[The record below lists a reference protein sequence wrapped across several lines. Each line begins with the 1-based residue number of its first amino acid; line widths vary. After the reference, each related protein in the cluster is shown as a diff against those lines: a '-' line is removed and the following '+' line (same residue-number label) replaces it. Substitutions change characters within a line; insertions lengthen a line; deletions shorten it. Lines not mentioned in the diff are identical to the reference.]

1 MQWVPEATDVTQF
14 DPRRPLA
21 DRPIDILE
29 FGRHY
34 DPFHARIR
42 SYASQRG
49 LRHLYER
56 TKGEIVFRTRPE
68 FVSGLATSKISV
80 CFPQSLTHPER
91 FGHIETVTSR
101 YFESMASGCI
111 ILGRCPDELRTVFDY
126 DPVIEADLSCPEE
139 QLEAILGR
147 IEEYQ
152 PLVDRNLQ
160 TVQRIGTWYA
170 RVATIESS
178 LHAAGY
184 SLPAGRMAAAP
195 A

>member
-1 MQWVPEATDVTQF
+1 
-14 DPRRPLA
+14 
-21 DRPIDILE
+21 
-29 FGRHY
+29 
-34 DPFHARIR
+34 
-42 SYASQRG
+42 YASRRG
-49 LRHLYER
+49 FKHLYER
-56 TKGEIVFRTRPE
+56 RKGEIVFETRRE
-68 FVSGLATSKISV
+68 FVRGLANSKISV

-101 YFESMASGCI
+101 YFESMASICLIVGKCQA
-111 ILGRCPDELRTVFDY
+111 ELRAVFYY
-126 DPVIEADLSCPEE
+126 DLCIEADLSFPEE

-170 RVATIESS
+170 RVATIESC

-184 SLPAGRMAAAP
+184 SLPAGR
-195 A
+195 